1 MKIEQRSVLL
11 KRFEHVQ
18 RDWNQKQQGGRAE
31 KCSANMKTVDKKV
44 FTQLSD
50 HQPSI
55 NDDDDKAEQNKKA
68 AQAALKNKKTLKDDK
83 GNTQNVVKALDSTIL
98 PLR

>member
-1 MKIEQRSVLL
+1 MKS
-11 KRFEHVQ
+11 
-18 RDWNQKQQGGRAE
+18 
-31 KCSANMKTVDKKV
+31 VDKKV

-68 AQAALKNKKTLKDDK
+68 AQAALKTKKTLRDDK
-83 GNTQNVVKALDSTIL
+83 ENTQNVVKALDSTIL